1 MKQRF
6 VFGLGLTLGFFIGTA
21 QTVGQ
26 MMSVDEIRKACAN
39 RVANKI
45 SDFLYGK
52 CRCDYAYD
60 WRFATQEDCE
70 KAWHDI
76 CDLIQLY
83 GQITVAEVKEIA
95 GVKSSSF
102 EDTKRGWVENIGMFI
117 RPEKDGTWTIHL
129 PEPKKLPLRGYC
141 HA

>member
-95 GVKSSSF
+95 GVKSSSS

-129 PEPKKLPLRGYC
+129 PEPKKLSLRGYC

>member
-21 QTVGQ
+21 QTVRQ

-95 GVKSSSF
+95 GVKSSSS
-102 EDTKRGWVENIGMFI
+102 EDTKRGWIETIGMFI
-117 RPEKDGTWTIHL
+117 RHEKDGIWTIHL
-129 PEPKKLPLRGYC
+129 PEPKRLSKRGSY
-141 HA
+141 

>member
-21 QTVGQ
+21 QTVGH

-95 GVKSSSF
+95 GVKSSSS
-102 EDTKRGWVENIGMFI
+102 EDMKRGWVENIGMFI

-129 PEPKKLPLRGYC
+129 PEPKRLPRGSY
-141 HA
+141 

>member
-21 QTVGQ
+21 QTIGQ

-95 GVKSSSF
+95 GVKSSSS
-102 EDTKRGWVENIGMFI
+102 EDTKRGWTGTIGMFI
-117 RPEKDGTWTIHL
+117 RPEKDETWTIHL
-129 PEPKKLPLRGYC
+129 PEPKRLPLRGYC

>member
-21 QTVGQ
+21 QTVGH

-76 CDLIQLY
+76 CEIIQLY

-95 GVKSSSF
+95 GVKSSSY
-102 EDTKRGWVENIGMFI
+102 EDRKRGWTGTIGMFI
-117 RPEKDGTWTIHL
+117 RPEKDETWTIHL
-129 PEPKKLPLRGYC
+129 PEPKKLLLRGYC

>member
-21 QTVGQ
+21 QTVRQ

-76 CDLIQLY
+76 CEIIQLY

-95 GVKSSSF
+95 GVKSNSS

-117 RPEKDGTWTIHL
+117 RPEKDETWTIHL

>member
-1 MKQRF
+1 MKNRF
-6 VFGLGLTLGFFIGTA
+6 VFSLGLTLGFVIGATHA
-21 QTVGQ
+21 VEK

-45 SDFLYGK
+45 SHFLYGK
-52 CRCDYAYD
+52 SYCSYSYD
-60 WRFATQEDCE
+60 WSFTTQEDCE
-70 KAWHDI
+70 KAWHAI

-95 GVKSSSF
+95 GVKSNSS

-129 PEPKKLPLRGYC
+129 PEPKRLPLRGYC

>member
-21 QTVGQ
+21 QTVRQ

-60 WRFATQEDCE
+60 GRFATQEDCE

-95 GVKSSSF
+95 GVKSSSS
-102 EDTKRGWVENIGMFI
+102 EDTKRGWAGTVGMFI
-117 RPEKDGTWTIHL
+117 RPEKDETWTIHL

>member
-1 MKQRF
+1 MRQRF

-21 QTVGQ
+21 QTVGH
-26 MMSVDEIRKACAN
+26 MMSIDEIRKACAN

-95 GVKSSSF
+95 GVKSSSS

-129 PEPKKLPLRGYC
+129 PEPKRLPLRGYC

>member
-1 MKQRF
+1 MKKRF
-6 VFGLGLTLGFFIGTA
+6 VFGLGLTLGFC
-21 QTVGQ
+21 VGATHAVGK

-52 CRCDYAYD
+52 CHCAYAYD
-60 WRFATQEDCE
+60 WRFATQENCE
-70 KAWHDI
+70 KAWQDI
-76 CDLIQLY
+76 CESIQLY

-95 GVKSSSF
+95 GVKSNSY
-102 EDTKRGWVENIGMFI
+102 EDTKRGWVGTLGMCLK
-117 RPEKDGTWTIHL
+117 PEKDETWTIHL
-129 PEPKKLPLRGYC
+129 PEPKRLPLRRYC

>member
-26 MMSVDEIRKACAN
+26 MMSIDEIRKACAN

-60 WRFATQEDCE
+60 LRFATQEDCE

-83 GQITVAEVKEIA
+83 GQITVAEVKKIA
-95 GVKSSSF
+95 GVKSSSS
-102 EDTKRGWVENIGMFI
+102 EDTKRGWVENIGMSLK
-117 RPEKDGTWTIHL
+117 PEKDETWTIHL

>member
-6 VFGLGLTLGFFIGTA
+6 VFGLGLTLGFFIGAA

-60 WRFATQEDCE
+60 WCFATKGDCVN
-70 KAWHDI
+70 AWHDI
-76 CDLIQLY
+76 CEVIQNY
-83 GQITVAEVKEIA
+83 GQVTVADVKEIVGLESA
-95 GVKSSSF
+95 AYDDV
-102 EDTKRGWVENIGMFI
+102 KRGWTSLTKGMYLK
-117 RPEKDGTWTIHL
+117 EKDGTWTIHL
-129 PEPKKLPLRGYC
+129 PEPKRLPKRRY
-141 HA
+141 

>member
-21 QTVGQ
+21 QTVRQ

-95 GVKSSSF
+95 GVKSSSS
-102 EDTKRGWVENIGMFI
+102 EDTKRGWAGTVGMFI
-117 RPEKDGTWTIHL
+117 RPEKDETWTIHL
-129 PEPKKLPLRGYC
+129 PEPKRLPLRGYY

>member
-21 QTVGQ
+21 QTVGH

-95 GVKSSSF
+95 GVKSSSS
-102 EDTKRGWVENIGMFI
+102 EDTKRGWAGTVGMFI
-117 RPEKDGTWTIHL
+117 RPEKDETWTIHL
-129 PEPKKLPLRGYC
+129 PEPKRLPLRGYC

>member
-6 VFGLGLTLGFFIGTA
+6 VFGLGLTLGFFIGAA

-39 RVANKI
+39 RIGNKI

-60 WRFATQEDCE
+60 LCFATKGDCVN
-70 KAWHDI
+70 AWHDI
-76 CDLIQLY
+76 CEVIQNY
-83 GQITVAEVKEIA
+83 GQVTVADVKEIIGSESA
-95 GVKSSSF
+95 SYDDV
-102 EDTKRGWVENIGMFI
+102 KRGWTSLTKGMYLK
-117 RPEKDGTWTIHL
+117 EKDGTWTIHL
-129 PEPKKLPLRGYC
+129 PEPKRLPKRRYE